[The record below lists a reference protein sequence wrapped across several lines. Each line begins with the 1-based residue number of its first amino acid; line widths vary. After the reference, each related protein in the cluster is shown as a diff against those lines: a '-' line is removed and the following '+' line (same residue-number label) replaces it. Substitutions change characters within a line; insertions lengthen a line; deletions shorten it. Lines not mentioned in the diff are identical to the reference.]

1 MLDFYHNGYN
11 IRAKDDH
18 VEIYLDNDL
27 ILTYNDRHGE
37 TIFGYRSIG
46 RILEVR
52 EVLDYVRTS
61 YSEQIGEFCH

>member
-11 IRAKDDH
+11 VRQKADH
-18 VEIYLDNDL
+18 VEIWLDSDL

-37 TIFGYRSIG
+37 TIFGYRSPG

-52 EVLDYVRTS
+52 EVLGHVS
-61 YSEQIGEFCH
+61 SQSSSESVG